1 MVSDG
6 GAKRNWML
14 YTAIGLIFLA
24 GSLALFS
31 VTWVYVSPRE
41 PDVVGQEP
49 PKGPEANYQP
59 GGAGCEPSKLA
70 ALRTKGA
77 QRERDRCAQAREE
90 HRIEQENLNQ
100 QIRSVDLSERNLRL
114 SEGQAR
120 SAVVTTLATVAAFL
134 AAALAAIAAFFAVY
148 YAKKSADADN
158 ANLIATQDGMEAAR
172 RDAVK
177 HDKRFT
183 DQLALSQETMEYTA
197 RTARAM
203 ESSSTAMRRTAMAAA
218 KAAESSNLSY
228 EIARAIELPT
238 LVLSKISLGDRLP
251 KLADELR
258 RSVVELQV
266 RNYGRS
272 PAFLIEQASE
282 ISLDPLPDTPVY
294 NRTFPMDADKVA
306 MPDKDHDLYVAAKR
320 GGISAEEAEDIIS
333 GARILSVYGFVKY
346 RDFLGNYTTMRFLK
360 VARIVTLPRL
370 RSDKMNALLPWPDN
384 TIIIF
389 NDDTD
394 ERRKKYSETT
404 HHNATSDPKPLG
416 G

>member
-6 GAKRNWML
+6 GAKRNWL
-14 YTAIGLIFLA
+14 HLTALGLAACLSLGAAPVQPPSQPQRAANAAQPQVKAQTDGKKGMTAYERESLAVDRAANDIGKRANSIADAQRIYGLIQLVLGIF
-24 GSLALFS
+24 GVLF
-31 VTWVYVSPRE
+31 T
-41 PDVVGQEP
+41 GI
-49 PKGPEANYQP
+49 
-59 GGAGCEPSKLA
+59 A
-70 ALRTKGA
+70 A
-77 QRERDRCAQAREE
+77 
-90 HRIEQENLNQ
+90 
-100 QIRSVDLSERNLRL
+100 V
-114 SEGQAR
+114 
-120 SAVVTTLATVAAFL
+120 
-134 AAALAAIAAFFAVY
+134 AAIAAAL
-148 YAKKSADADN
+148 YAKEAAAQARRSADADN
-158 ANLIATQDGMEAAR
+158 ANLAATQAGMEEAR
-172 RDAVK
+172 KDAIK
-177 HDKRFT
+177 QDKRFT
-183 DQLALSQETMEYTA
+183 DQLALSQETMEFTA
-197 RTARAM
+197 KTSYAMEHSASAMRRMATATARAA
-203 ESSSTAMRRTAMAAA
+203 EASNVSS
-218 KAAESSNLSY
+218 

-251 KLADELR
+251 KLADELQ
-258 RSVVELQV
+258 RSVVELKV

-370 RSDKMNALLPWPDN
+370 RGEKMNALLPWPDN

-404 HHNATSDPKPLG
+404 RHNAASPDGPRPLAS
-416 G
+416 